1 MEKEERKD
9 REENS
14 KVNLVILRTFRG
26 VPVKK
31 TPCRWGEKWG
41 DGREEQKVRR
51 SGWDSG
57 ELEGD
62 ATRIKK
68 QQKKILTL
76 QTAQNLVK
84 PRNIKSYK
92 KMRSSHFLVDE
103 SKV

>member
-57 ELEGD
+57 ELEEMPLSSN
-62 ATRIKK
+62 AE
-68 QQKKILTL
+68 
-76 QTAQNLVK
+76 
-84 PRNIKSYK
+84 PSSKSNRK
-92 KMRSSHFLVDE
+92 
-103 SKV
+103 